1 MTRELWR
8 REWKKLHPGLEWVAA
23 YGEVLVDGGSL
34 PPYDQPLAGAF
45 TATPTKDVVRFDS
58 PQLQLQP
65 GDDLLLDGV
74 RYTVTAVPAQPHPHP
89 KDPTRT
95 LVGAQRAVAFAG
107 CCTGAEVRAPPASQF
122 PLLTCPAP
130 APAHPLAQPGRLK
143 LSKRYHD
150 GGATNPSAATSL
162 VRVCRTEA
170 DQRL

>member
-107 CCTGAEVRAPPASQF
+107 CCTPGLRPARGCALRLPPSFHFLPAPPPPPHIRWRS
-122 PLLTCPAP
+122 
-130 APAHPLAQPGRLK
+130 R
-143 LSKRYHD
+143 
-150 GGATNPSAATSL
+150 GGSS
-162 VRVCRTEA
+162 
-170 DQRL
+170 